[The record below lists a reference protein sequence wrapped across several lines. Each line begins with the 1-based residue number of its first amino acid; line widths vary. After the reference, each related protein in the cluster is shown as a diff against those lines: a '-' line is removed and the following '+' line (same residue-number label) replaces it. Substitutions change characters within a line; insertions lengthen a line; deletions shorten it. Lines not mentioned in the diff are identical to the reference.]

1 MATSARIDGNEADS
15 LIWNLI
21 ASSIRIAV
29 LASAMSNLRN
39 TIESLASQFATS
51 VLAALRSASIDEL
64 TDVAGRGGAVVRRGP
79 GRPRAE
85 SSDTAS
91 AASSKRGVAGARRGR
106 GGRLGRRTQN
116 DISRMVES
124 IVDVL
129 AKSAGGLRS
138 EQIRSALG
146 VEAKELPRPLAEA
159 LSSGRVTKTGQKRAT
174 TYFAGSG
181 GGSGAAPKRRGR
193 PAGRKNKKR

>member
-1 MATSARIDGNEADS
+1 
-15 LIWNLI
+15 
-21 ASSIRIAV
+21 
-29 LASAMSNLRN
+29 MSNLRN

-64 TDVAGRGGAVVRRGP
+64 TDVAGRGGAVRRGP
-79 GRPRAE
+79 GRPRSE
-85 SSDTAS
+85 SSES
-91 AASSKRGVAGARRGR
+91 AAGPAKRAGGRGR

-138 EQIRSALG
+138 EQIRAALG

-181 GGSGAAPKRRGR
+181 GGAAPKRRGR